1 MVYCFDLDDTICI
14 HKNRDYPNAA
24 PIDEVIAKMKELRRV
39 DPESHIIINTSRG
52 MNSCKGD
59 SRLAEERNRAVI
71 EEWLF
76 KHGVPYD
83 EIVFGKPLADAYID
97 DKAVPAHRFSSG
109 CVREYKG
116 FSGASVIRVADMV
129 IKGGEKTAFEY
140 EWYSKDRA
148 LKFTRHKIPN
158 VFTQTLG
165 KLCLEYVSGT
175 PLYDVVSSSVA
186 GETYIA
192 RVRDVLSEFSQC
204 REGGENDVGAYCDLI
219 HEAGQRGATAL
230 STEFFCMEQRSNRL
244 KEQRQ
249 LFKDLCG
256 FDLFAF
262 YKKYSVGCGYLR
274 LNKKIKKPFFDKM
287 KAVCD
292 EYNMRFYVSDAH
304 WKDMCHNGSCCGL
317 PEDWNYSRGQF
328 GEALQIA
335 KKNGIVKYSDIR
347 EDIDKLLS
355 GFLYKRAES
364 FNTNSCE
371 KRAHFEGMTMA
382 DYMRWLRN
390 NPQSGQNIYKMFEG
404 VVCPVGKDENGD
416 LVYKYVG
423 K

>member
-1 MVYCFDLDDTICI
+1 MRYCFDLDDTICI

-140 EWYSKDRA
+140 DWYSKDRA
-148 LKFTRHKIPN
+148 LKFKRHKTPN

-204 REGGENDVGAYCDLI
+204 REGGENDVGAYCDFIRERGDAVGVETSSIREKLLDDENIVEKTFNHGDLTMQNIIVKGNELFLI
-219 HEAGQRGATAL
+219 DPSKSPI
-230 STEFFCMEQRSNRL
+230 STWLLDASKFRASLNGL
-244 KEQRQ
+244 
-249 LFKDLCG
+249 D
-256 FDLFAF
+256 
-262 YKKYSVGCGYLR
+262 SVLTGRVSGTR
-274 LNKKIKKPFFDKM
+274 RFIPFFDSLFDGYGGTIRVLEKTHYIRVM
-287 KAVCD
+287 
-292 EYNMRFYVSDAH
+292 FY
-304 WKDMCHNGSCCGL
+304 
-317 PEDWNYSRGQF
+317 
-328 GEALQIA
+328 A
-335 KKNGIVKYSDIR
+335 KKLGKQDVF
-347 EDIDKLLS
+347 EQL
-355 GFLYKRAES
+355 KRMVE
-364 FNTNSCE
+364 E
-371 KRAHFEGMTMA
+371 
-382 DYMRWLRN
+382 
-390 NPQSGQNIYKMFEG
+390 
-404 VVCPVGKDENGD
+404 
-416 LVYKYVG
+416 
-423 K
+423 